1 MTRTYPLPPA
11 AQGAAAERLPADAD
25 VPLSRG
31 TQRQGDVL
39 VLPLQDGTEQ
49 LATPPK
55 AAAIPAEGVMVVLG
69 EAGGNG
75 HLLVGD
81 GSWSPSETGQDLG
94 VVHVAGEAY
103 LLHPE
108 HAALGIGA
116 GHYRLRRQREQTPE
130 GVMLLED

>member
-1 MTRTYPLPPA
+1 MTSTYPLPPA
-11 AQGAAAERLPADAD
+11 AQGAAAESLPADAD

-39 VLPLQDGTEQ
+39 VLPLDGTEQ

-81 GSWSPSETGQDLG
+81 GSWSPSETEQDLG

-130 GVMLLED
+130 GPILLED